1 MPLRQRNTSPRLP
14 RLQVQG
20 EPIRWA
26 PSGRASGTTLPS
38 KRVEGSSPEQNP
50 RAAPRGSRAP
60 GGHTEASGPALWMAG
75 TQRNVAAAVTLR
87 LNRPPPDR
95 LPCLDLIDSLT
106 AASGSYQCTFT
117 VSLLLHERFLLASYC
132 PKRKRSRMPTLS
144 HWLPLSPLLPLHT
157 SLLSFPDTHLTL
169 SHPQCAPRPHP
180 LC

>member
-1 MPLRQRNTSPRLP
+1 MRSRNTSPRLP

-26 PSGRASGTTLPS
+26 PSGRASGTTLTS

-50 RAAPRGSRAP
+50 RAAPRGSGAP

-87 LNRPPPDR
+87 LNRPSPDQP
-95 LPCLDLIDSLT
+95 PCLDLIDSLT
-106 AASGSYQCTFT
+106 AASGSYPCTFT
-117 VSLLLHERFLLASYC
+117 VSLLLHERFLLPQEKEVADAN
-132 PKRKRSRMPTLS
+132 PRTLA
-144 HWLPLSPLLPLHT
+144 P
-157 SLLSFPDTHLTL
+157 SLLAPFSPHKPFSASPTHLTL
-169 SHPQCAPRPHP
+169 SYPQCAPRPHP